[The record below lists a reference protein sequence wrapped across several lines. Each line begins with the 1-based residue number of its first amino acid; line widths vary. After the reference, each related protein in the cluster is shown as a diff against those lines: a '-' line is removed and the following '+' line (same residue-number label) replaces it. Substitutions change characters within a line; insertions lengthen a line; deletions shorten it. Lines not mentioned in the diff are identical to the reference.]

1 MVSVVSSLPDLA
13 GVGVLTRMY
22 PPWLVDEVVAAC
34 GRTEQR
40 QRLLPARLVVYFL
53 LAMALF
59 SPAPYLEVM
68 RHLSE
73 GLRWAGLWGSWH
85 LPSKSGIFR
94 ARRRLGAEPM
104 AVLFTRCARPLATPA
119 TPGAFWRDLRL
130 MAVDGTRLDVADS
143 PANAE
148 AFGRP
153 GSGRGEGVGGYP
165 QAHVVALVEC
175 GTHAVIDAAL
185 GGWHDAEVRLAEALD
200 RSLTPGMLVLGDRN
214 FASTRLVR
222 AWTATGAEVC
232 VRVKANRR
240 LPVDR
245 MLPDGSWLS
254 RIQADDDKKNQLQPV
269 VVRVIRYRLDD
280 PGRPG
285 EDGYR
290 LITTLLDPRQ
300 APAAE
305 LAALYPQR
313 WECET
318 VLDELKTH
326 QRGAKSV
333 VLASK
338 TPDGVRQEIY
348 AHLLVHHALRA
359 LMAQAAAD
367 TAPPADSDRLSFTT
381 ALRAARR
388 TVTCTPGTFSP

>member
-1 MVSVVSSLPDLA
+1 MPSSLLELA
-13 GVGVLTRMY
+13 GIGVLTRAY
-22 PPWLVDEVVAAC
+22 PPGLVDEVVAGC

-40 QRLLPARLVVYFL
+40 RRLLPARLVVYFL

-85 LPSKSGIFR
+85 PPSKAGIFR

-104 AVLFTRCARPLATPA
+104 AALFARCARPLATPA
-119 TPGAFWRDLRL
+119 MPGAFWRDHRL
-130 MAVDGTRLDVADS
+130 TAIDGTRLDVANT
-143 PANAE
+143 PANAG
-148 AFGRP
+148 AFRYP
-153 GSGRGEGVGGYP
+153 GSGRGEGSGSYP
-165 QAHVVALVEC
+165 QAHVVVLVEC
-175 GTHAVIDAAL
+175 GSHAVIDAAI

-200 RSLTPGMLVLGDRN
+200 RSLAPDMLVLGDRN
-214 FASTRLVR
+214 LASTRLWR
-222 AWTATGAEVC
+222 TLTATGAEVC
-232 VRVKANRR
+232 FRIKANRQ

-245 MLPDGSWLS
+245 KLPDGSWLS
-254 RIQADDDKKNQLQPV
+254 HIQAVGDKKAGHEPV
-269 VVRVIRYRLDD
+269 RVRVIRYQLED
-280 PGRPG
+280 PGRRG
-285 EDGYR
+285 EDDYR
-290 LITTLLDPRQ
+290 LVTSLLDPGQ
-300 APAAE
+300 APATE
-305 LAALYPQR
+305 LAALYPRR

-326 QRGAKSV
+326 QRGAKNV

-338 TPDGVRQEIY
+338 TPDGIRQEIY

-359 LMAQAAAD
+359 LMAEAISE
-367 TAPPADSDRLSFTT
+367 APQPVDCDRLSFTT

-388 TVTCTPGTFSP
+388 TVTSTPGTFSP